1 MSGMFA
7 SLNTSASGLTAQR
20 MRMDVISNNI
30 ANVNTT
36 RTTAGGPF
44 QRSRVILRPRN
55 DKLRFISPILPNR
68 LKTGIGE
75 GVNVVKVAKDNRKPR
90 LKYDPSHPDAIKFG
104 DKKGYV
110 QMPNVNVVEEMVDLI
125 SATRSYEA
133 NITMI
138 QGTKQMFNKA
148 LEIGR

>member
-90 LKYDPSHPDAIKFG
+90 L
-104 DKKGYV
+104 
-110 QMPNVNVVEEMVDLI
+110 
-125 SATRSYEA
+125 
-133 NITMI
+133 
-138 QGTKQMFNKA
+138 
-148 LEIGR
+148 